1 MLRTIYVYTAGILY
15 LIMTFLIQLPIVL
28 FVYYFVSKEKGI
40 KVARKYAKKW
50 GKNLIGSTG
59 CEVEVIMKD
68 KNLKE
73 KIENETIVVVSNHQ
87 SNFDIPLLLE
97 YFPKDIG
104 FVAKKEMEH
113 WPILGAWMKM
123 IQCVFLDRSNPR
135 EGIKSIKEAV
145 KKIKTGYSIVIF
157 PEGTRS
163 KTGEIM
169 EFKKGSFKL
178 ATDSKVKLIPV
189 TIKGT
194 NNIQVK
200 GSMKIQKAKVK
211 IIIDNPIDV
220 KELDRTELK
229 ELNVKV
235 KDIIEKNY
243 RGN

>member
-1 MLRTIYVYTAGILY
+1 MLRTIYVYTLGILY
-15 LIMTFLIQLPIVL
+15 LIMTFFIQLPIVL
-28 FVYYFVSKEKGI
+28 FVYYVISKEKGI
-40 KVARKYAKKW
+40 KVARKFAKIW
-50 GKNLIGSTG
+50 GKHLIGITG
-59 CEVEVIMKD
+59 CDVEIIMKD

-73 KIENETIVVVSNHQ
+73 KIENETIVVISNHQ

-113 WPILGAWMKM
+113 WPILGVWMKS

-145 KKIKTGYSIVIF
+145 KKIKNGYSIVIF

-163 KTGEIM
+163 NTGEIM

-178 ATDSKVKLIPV
+178 AIDSKVKLIPV

-194 NNIQVK
+194 KDIQVK
-200 GSMKIQKAKVK
+200 GSLKIQKAKAK
-211 IIIDNPIDV
+211 MIIDNPIEV
-220 KELDRTELK
+220 KDLSREELK
-229 ELNVKV
+229 ELNIKV
-235 KDIIEKNY
+235 KEIIEKNY
-243 RGN
+243 REN